1 MERRELKW
9 KLSYKI
15 SRQGENVGYWR
26 IVPAEKAKICNRA
39 CAHIGMLEWTW
50 LAGRDR

>member
-26 IVPAEKAKICNRA
+26 IVSAEKVKICNRA
-39 CAHIGMLEWTW
+39 CAHIGVLEWTL